1 MYLKFYSLKQEP
13 FSLSPDPDFL
23 FLSEVHK
30 EGLAHLRYGLIQKKG
45 FIVITGEVGT
55 GKTTLIEALLRE
67 IPQEVR
73 VACISNPKLSRD
85 EFFYLL
91 GQSYKLGITE
101 IKAKFL
107 VKFTEF
113 LENAHKDNQN
123 VVLIIDEAHCLSD
136 ELLEEV
142 RLLSNL
148 ETPNS
153 KLINIILAGQPE
165 FEAVLD
171 KPDMRAL
178 KQRITLR
185 YSLKPLTPEET
196 ADYIKVRLTRAG
208 AQDVGIFSGS
218 AIEQIYKLSSG
229 IPRVINILA
238 DHSLLTGFVKE
249 AKVVDDKIIKECAAE
264 LDILPEKSKKKTD
277 KGAQKNSGSSEGF
290 FCIRLPFY

>member
-55 GKTTLIEALLRE
+55 GKTTLIQALLRE

-91 GQSYKLGITE
+91 GQSYKLGIIE
-101 IKAKFL
+101 NKAKFL

-277 KGAQKNSGSSEGF
+277 KGAQKNLWQSKGF
-290 FCIRLPFY
+290 FCI